1 MLEMLDMDESLT
13 RRALLLRMAASGVLV
28 SSISKG
34 FAQPTGNSPVVSTTA
49 GKVRGALIGGINVF
63 KGIPYGED
71 TAQPGTPIHFR
82 RRM

>member
-1 MLEMLDMDESLT
+1 MDESLT